1 MKTVI
6 LKQRLNLS
14 FNESFAEDE
23 SQEQVRYFLDCRFL
37 TNYHLQCLVPERYAS
52 CEKNRNL

>member
-23 SQEQVRYFLDCRFL
+23 SQEQVRYFFEIFVFNELSF
-37 TNYHLQCLVPERYAS
+37 TEHGA
-52 CEKNRNL
+52 